1 MDAKRLLVGIRRWP
15 LGRIALVAAAAL
27 PFLAS
32 LGFCSVNRTPRKPTG
47 VVDRPSLV
55 FDQYFVNLSEL
66 HNAARVEAWYH
77 FKNTRQNARPDH
89 EPRAKLRLPQSESR
103 KARISARRRVRVLAR
118 RADDTRKTGA
128 TRLLSPY

>member
-1 MDAKRLLVGIRRWP
+1 MDAKRFLVGIRRWP

-32 LGFCSVNRTPRKPTG
+32 LGFCSVSRTPRKPTG

-66 HNAARVEAWYH
+66 HNASRVEAWYH
-77 FKNTRQNARPDH
+77 FKNTAKTPVRITNL
-89 EPRAKLRLPQSESR
+89 EPSCGCLNPKVEKR
-103 KARISARRRVRVLAR
+103 
-118 RADDTRKTGA
+118 
-128 TRLLSPY
+128 